1 MSITSIFFL
10 TIVILPL
17 VVNIIRELLDYFL
30 NRKSVIELIKRG
42 ENFSFLQLEKEI
54 GINNEKLVS
63 YSQWTNAQLSLIQKR
78 KKYEYNLKQALRKGE
93 QKEIKLQ
100 LYNIFPQF
108 TEIEIKYWTS
118 KWPIQKSE
126 KEIKRET
133 QLRKIFSP
141 K

>member
-1 MSITSIFFL
+1 
-10 TIVILPL
+10 
-17 VVNIIRELLDYFL
+17 VNIIRELLDYFL